1 MALTLAQRNQL
12 RKRAAAEAALT
23 APAALMD
30 GLNSY
35 ELMLAK
41 LQQDQLRL
49 KQVQSQQQK
58 AVVKAQLLPEYVPYV
73 QGVLAA
79 GQGAQDDVL
88 VTIMVWRFDAADFAG
103 GLDIAEYVLRHN
115 LQTPNRFNRTTGCL
129 VAEEVAHAALTTQK
143 AGEVFDH
150 ETLVRTFVLTAK
162 QDMPDEA
169 RAKLT
174 LALGR
179 STLAGLSD
187 ETPGKPGQV
196 QAGIDL
202 LKEAIK
208 QHDSCGGKKDLE
220 RAERLLK
227 KHAAPTVAPATL
239 EASATPASPATQEN
253 QEPPVAPATPETK
266 KPPVARKPGTSR
278 KPKSP
283 RKARNPAS

>member
-1 MALTLAQRNQL
+1 MALTLAQRTQL
-12 RKRAAAEAALT
+12 RKRAAQEAART

-30 GLNSY
+30 GLTSY

-49 KQVQSQQQK
+49 KQVQSQRDK
-58 AVVKAQLLPEYVPYV
+58 AKLKTELLPDYVPYV
-73 QGVLAA
+73 DGVLSA

-88 VTIMVWRFDAADFAG
+88 VTVMVWRFDAGDYAG

-129 VAEEVAHAALTTQK
+129 VAEEVAEAALTAQK
-143 AGEVFDH
+143 ASSVFPHDIL
-150 ETLVRTFVLTAK
+150 TRTAVLTAE

-179 STLAGLSD
+179 STLVGLD
-187 ETPGKPGQV
+187 ENNPGQPGQI

-202 LKEAIK
+202 LKSAIQ
-208 QHDSCGGKKDLE
+208 QHNSCGGKKDLE

-227 KHAAPTVAPATL
+227 KHAG
-239 EASATPASPATQEN
+239 PAS
-253 QEPPVAPATPETK
+253 
-266 KPPVARKPGTSR
+266 
-278 KPKSP
+278 
-283 RKARNPAS
+283 